1 MIRRLLPENMRAGP
15 ESDRLPRATQ
25 RLSYGRHT
33 VEVAAA
39 DGAEVV
45 QGGQEE
51 VGHRPARP
59 IHPSA

>member
-1 MIRRLLPENMRAGP
+1 MRVGP
-15 ESDRLPRATQ
+15 ESDRLSRATK
-25 RLSYGRHT
+25 RLSYDRHT